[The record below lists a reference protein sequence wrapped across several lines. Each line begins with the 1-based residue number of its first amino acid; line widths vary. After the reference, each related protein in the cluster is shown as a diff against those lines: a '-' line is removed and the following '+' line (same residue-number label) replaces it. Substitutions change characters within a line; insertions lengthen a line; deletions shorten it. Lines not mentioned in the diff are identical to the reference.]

1 MNVKQ
6 PKVLFV
12 ATSRQT
18 MGGITSVLKRYE
30 KMVVWEKYRCAW
42 LETQINKGITLKL
55 WYVIKAYIT
64 MLFIVPQYDI
74 IHFHTVPGNS
84 LIVQMPV
91 FLYSKLWGKK
101 TIIHLHVGNQLYEY
115 KDNRIMN
122 FVLRRATR
130 VVTLAN
136 VINGYLK
143 ELYSIDGSVIYNPI
157 DKQENR
163 NFDNTDKFI
172 FFAAYLI
179 KDKGYTTLLEAFSSI
194 SRKYPDWKLVIAGTG
209 ELEEARKLCNEFD
222 ITEHVTI
229 HNWLNRQQMDE
240 MYEKAGIFCIASLKE
255 GFPMSFLE
263 AASYGVPVVSTPVGG
278 LVDVL
283 RDEENTMVFDFN
295 NSKQLAQKLDVLIE
309 NEELRKNISMKLQDL
324 VDTTFSEE
332 AVSMQLDKLYMSL

>member
-1 MNVKQ
+1 MSKTL

-30 KMVVWEKYRCAW
+30 RMEIWSKYHCAW
-42 LETQINKGITLKL
+42 LETQVNKGIALKL
-55 WYVIKAYIT
+55 WYMIKAYIT
-64 MLFIVPQYDI
+64 MLFIVPRYDI
-74 IHFHTVPGNS
+74 VHFHTVPGNS

-91 FLYSKLWGKK
+91 FLYSKLWRKK
-101 TIIHLHVGNQLYEY
+101 TIVHLHVGNQLYEY
-115 KDNRIMN
+115 RDNKIMK
-122 FVLRRATR
+122 FVLNNATK
-130 VVTLAN
+130 VVTLAM

-143 ELYSIDGSVIYNPI
+143 DLYSIDGAVIYNPI
-157 DKQENR
+157 SKQPKRELS
-163 NFDNTDKFI
+163 NTEKFI

-179 KDKGYTTLLEAFSSI
+179 KDKGYTTLLKAFSSI
-194 SRKYPDWKLVIAGTG
+194 SRKYPDWILVIAGTG
-209 ELEEARKLCNEFD
+209 ELEEARKLCNEFG
-222 ITEHVTI
+222 ITGQVTI
-229 HNWLNRQQMDE
+229 HNWLSRQQMDE

-283 RDEENTMVFDFN
+283 QDGENSMVFDFN

-309 NEELRKNISMKLQDL
+309 NEELRRTISMKLQDL

-332 AVSMQLDKLYMSL
+332 AVSLQLDKLYMSL